1 MIGVCIPAHNEEDT
15 VQACLASIR
24 KACMHPGL
32 KGERVVAV
40 LVLDSCTD
48 RTAEY
53 AGPSRVAQLRVAC
66 RNVGQ
71 ARAVGADYLIAAGA
85 RWLAFTDAD
94 TTVSTSWLAD
104 QLSLQAAAVCGT
116 VGVADWTGHGRHAH
130 EAKWHFQSAYRDRDG
145 HRHIHGANLG
155 IASDAYL
162 RAGGFRALAC
172 HEDRDLV
179 ERLER
184 AGETIAWSALPRVS
198 TSARPYSRVAEGFA
212 AALREGWDSDEK
224 AA

>member
-15 VQACLASIR
+15 IQACLASIR
-24 KACMHPGL
+24 TACAHPDL
-32 KGERVVAV
+32 KGEPVFPV
-40 LVLDSCTD
+40 LVLDRCTD

-53 AGPSRVAQLRVAC
+53 AGQWRVAQLRVTC
-66 RNVGQ
+66 GNVGH

-94 TTVSTSWLAD
+94 TTVSASWLAD
-104 QLSLQAAAVCGT
+104 QLSLGAAVVCGT
-116 VGVADWTGHGRHAH
+116 VAVTDWTEHGRHAH
-130 EAKWHFQSAYRDRDG
+130 RARWHFHSTYRDRDG

-155 IASDAYL
+155 IASDAY
-162 RAGGFRALAC
+162 RRVGGFRALAC

-184 AGETIAWSALPRVS
+184 GGESIAWSALPRVY
-198 TSARPYSRVAEGFA
+198 TSARPYSRVMEGFA
-212 AALREGWDSDEK
+212 AALRDGWDSDEK